1 MKLNSLFFLFA
12 FSLFLTGCG
21 LEIDPRT
28 LWHNRQGAQA
38 MVEKRASDAQAHFLQ
53 ALGVDP
59 FISEIHTNLGLTFFE
74 LKQGENALKSFEAA
88 EKWAA
93 NPQAHFI
100 SRFNQGVTRMTD
112 KKVEEALMAYQRA
125 LEVKPDSLETK
136 TNIEL
141 MLIQQ
146 AQQDGKGEGEGKEGQ
161 GQGKNEDSQDQGSE
175 DKKNKDYKQSEQY
188 QMKESKGDLSSDDVK
203 KILGELKQQEQKI
216 RGQYYR
222 NEVKEKPLEK
232 DW

>member
-1 MKLNSLFFLFA
+1 MRWNSFFSILIVVFT
-12 FSLFLTGCG
+12 LTGCG
-21 LEIDPRT
+21 FEIDPRT
-28 LWHNRQGAQA
+28 LWHNRQGVSALQ
-38 MVEKRASDAQAHFLQ
+38 EKRASDAQGEFFQ
-53 ALGVDP
+53 ALGIDP
-59 FISEIHTNLGLTFFE
+59 LISEIQINLGLTFFE
-74 LKQGENALKSFEAA
+74 LKQSENALKSFETA

-112 KKVEEALMAYQRA
+112 KKVEEALLAFQRA
-125 LEVKPDSLETK
+125 LDVKPDSLETK

-146 AQQDGKGEGEGKEGQ
+146 AQQEGQGEGKGKDGKDQGENSQEG
-161 GQGKNEDSQDQGSE
+161 DSQ
-175 DKKNKDYKQSEQY
+175 DKKNKDYQKSEQY
-188 QMKESKGDLSSDDVK
+188 QMKEQKGELSSEDVK

-222 NEVKEKPLEK
+222 NEMKEKPLEK

>member
-1 MKLNSLFFLFA
+1 MKTNSFLKLLII
-12 FSLFLTGCG
+12 SLFLSGCG

-28 LWHNRQGAQA
+28 LWHNYQGVEAIK
-38 MVEKRASDAQAHFLQ
+38 EKRSSDAQTQFLQ

-112 KKVEEALMAYQRA
+112 KKVEEALLAYQRA
-125 LEVKPDSLETK
+125 LDIKPDSIETK
-136 TNIEL
+136 TNIEM
-141 MLIQQ
+141 MLSQQ
-146 AQQDGKGEGEGKEGQ
+146 AQQDGKGEGEGKDGQ
-161 GQGKNEDSQDQGSE
+161 GQGENSKEQDSQ

-188 QMKESKGDLSSDDVK
+188 QMKEQKGELSGEDVK

-222 NEVKEKPLEK
+222 NEMKERPLEK